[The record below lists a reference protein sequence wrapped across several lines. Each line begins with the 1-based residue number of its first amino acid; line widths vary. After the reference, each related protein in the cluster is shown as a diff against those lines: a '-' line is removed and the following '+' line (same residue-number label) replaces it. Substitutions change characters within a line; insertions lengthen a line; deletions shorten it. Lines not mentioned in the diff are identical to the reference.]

1 MERIRIK
8 INRLGRIRNSE
19 VSFSQMVIFSGES
32 GLGKSYLA
40 LLCHYFFEVLIN
52 TKRFENFF
60 KTNNII
66 YDRTVLRNQ
75 GIATTIYKKDLE
87 VWLAEDALAYIGY
100 MLNHNVDGDIEVKL
114 PEAFPEMIEIKF
126 EEQMMGLVDNEDTYI
141 VLKTEHLT
149 YKIKDNT
156 SFEELPY
163 AFLLRH
169 ELINILF
176 GNFKALKNTFVLPP
190 SRGPLLTEN
199 IIPVT
204 GLYKEYKNALDELNS
219 ANNIQEESDDYLL
232 SLINDILEG
241 NVTVNDNKYI
251 YYMNDGG
258 PLPISAAAASVKE
271 IVPLEL
277 IAEKTNVANDA
288 ILIEEPEAHLHPQ
301 KQRMAA
307 DIIAAFFNAGAH
319 LQITTHSDYF
329 IGRINELM
337 MLGRVKNRVEKD
349 RFEDICKKTGIYEG
363 LALNRENISAYLLK
377 RNDDGYSVIDRLSMV
392 DGIPFASFTDTI
404 RKSMQINNFL
414 EDIINDDN

>member
-1 MERIRIK
+1 MKRIGVK

-100 MLNHNVDGDIEVKL
+100 MLNHNVEGDIEVIL
-114 PEAFPEMIEIKF
+114 PESFPEVIEIKF

-141 VLKTEHLT
+141 VLKTDHLT

-190 SRGPLLTEN
+190 SRGPILTEN

-219 ANNIQEESDDYLL
+219 ANNTQEESDDYLL

-241 NVTVNDNKYI
+241 NVTVSDNKYI

-319 LQITTHSDYF
+319 MQITTHSDYL

-337 MLGRVKNRVEKD
+337 LLGKVKNKVGKD

-363 LALNRENISAYLLK
+363 LALNRERISAYLLN
-377 RNDDGYSVIDRLSMV
+377 RIDDGNSVIERLSMV

>member
-1 MERIRIK
+1 
-8 INRLGRIRNSE
+8 
-19 VSFSQMVIFSGES
+19 MVIFSGES

-100 MLNHNVDGDIEVKL
+100 MLNHNVEGDIEVIL
-114 PEAFPEMIEIKF
+114 PESFPEVIEIKF

-141 VLKTEHLT
+141 VLKTDHLT

-190 SRGPLLTEN
+190 SRGPILTEN

-219 ANNIQEESDDYLL
+219 ANNTQEESDDYLL

-241 NVTVNDNKYI
+241 NVTVSDNKYI

-319 LQITTHSDYF
+319 MQITTHSDYL

-337 MLGRVKNRVEKD
+337 LLGKVKNKVGKD

-363 LALNRENISAYLLK
+363 LALNRERISAYLLN
-377 RNDDGYSVIDRLSMV
+377 RIDDGNSVIERLSMV

>member
-219 ANNIQEESDDYLL
+219 ANNIQEGSDDYLL

-337 MLGRVKNRVEKD
+337 MLGRVKNRVEKN

-363 LALNRENISAYLLK
+363 LALNRENISAFLLK
-377 RNDDGYSVIDRLSMV
+377 RNDDGNSVINRLSMV

>member
-288 ILIEEPEAHLHPQ
+288 ILIEERLMEAGTALASSGIAFALRYIRAAIEGGVELGFYPKQAQEIVVHTVKGAIDLLLENKSNPEAEIDKVTTP
-301 KQRMAA
+301 
-307 DIIAAFFNAGAH
+307 GG
-319 LQITTHSDYF
+319 IT
-329 IGRINELM
+329 IKGLNEMELS
-337 MLGRVKNRVEKD
+337 GFTSAVIR
-349 RFEDICKKTGIYEG
+349 G
-363 LALNRENISAYLLK
+363 LK
-377 RNDDGYSVIDRLSMV
+377 
-392 DGIPFASFTDTI
+392 AS
-404 RKSMQINNFL
+404 R
-414 EDIINDDN
+414 

>member
-1 MERIRIK
+1 
-8 INRLGRIRNSE
+8 
-19 VSFSQMVIFSGES
+19 MVIFSGES

-60 KTNNII
+60 KMNNII
-66 YDRTVLRNQ
+66 YDRNILRNQ
-75 GIATTIYKKDLE
+75 GIATTIYRKDLE
-87 VWLAEDALAYIGY
+87 KWLAEDALAYIGY
-100 MLNHNVDGDIEVKL
+100 MLNHNVDGDIEVIL
-114 PEAFPEMIEIKF
+114 PESFPDMIEIKF

-141 VLKTEHLT
+141 VLKTNHLT

-190 SRGPLLTEN
+190 SRGPVLTEN

-219 ANNIQEESDDYLL
+219 ANNTQEESDDYLL

-241 NVTVNDNKYI
+241 NVAVNDNKYI

-337 MLGRVKNRVEKD
+337 LLGKVKNGVDKD
-349 RFEDICKKTGIYEG
+349 RFEDICRKTEIYEG
-363 LALNRENISAYLLK
+363 LALNREKISAYLLK
-377 RNDDGYSVIDRLSMV
+377 RNDDGNSVVNQLSME

>member
-114 PEAFPEMIEIKF
+114 PEVFPEMIEIKF

-251 YYMNDGG
+251 YYINDGG

-307 DIIAAFFNAGAH
+307 DIIAAFFNAGTH

-377 RNDDGYSVIDRLSMV
+377 RNDDGNSVIDRLSMV

>member
-204 GLYKEYKNALDELNS
+204 GLYNEYKNALDELNS
-219 ANNIQEESDDYLL
+219 ANNIQEGSDDYLL

-377 RNDDGYSVIDRLSMV
+377 RNDDGNSVIDRLSMV

>member
-1 MERIRIK
+1 
-8 INRLGRIRNSE
+8 
-19 VSFSQMVIFSGES
+19 MVIFSGES

-232 SLINDILEG
+232 LLINDILEG

-377 RNDDGYSVIDRLSMV
+377 RNDDGNSVIDRLSMV

>member
-100 MLNHNVDGDIEVKL
+100 MLNHNVDGDIEMKL

-377 RNDDGYSVIDRLSMV
+377 RNDDGNSVIDRLSMV

>member
-1 MERIRIK
+1 MKKIKVK

-19 VSFSQMVIFSGES
+19 VTISQMVIFCGES

-52 TKRFENFF
+52 NRRFENFF
-60 KTNNII
+60 KANDIK
-66 YDRTVLRNQ
+66 YDRTVLKNQ
-75 GIATTIYKKDLE
+75 GTAIRIYKQDLQR
-87 VWLAEDALAYIGY
+87 WLSGDALAYIGY
-100 MLNHNVDGDIEVKL
+100 MLNHSIDGDIEVEL
-114 PEAFPEMIEIKF
+114 PESFPDVIEIKY

-141 VLKTEHLT
+141 VLKTDNLT

-169 ELINILF
+169 ELISIMF
-176 GNFKALKNTFVLPP
+176 GDFKALKNTFVLPP
-190 SRGPLLTEN
+190 SRGPILTEK
-199 IIPVT
+199 ISPVT
-204 GLYKEYKNALDELNS
+204 GLYKEYKEALDELNS
-219 ANNIQEESDDYLL
+219 ASNAQDESDEYLL
-232 SLINDILEG
+232 TLINDILEG

-251 YYMNDGG
+251 YNTNEGV

-277 IAEKTNVANDA
+277 IAEKTNVRNDA

-329 IGRINELM
+329 IGRVNELLL
-337 MLGRVKNRVEKD
+337 LGKIKNKVEAD
-349 RFEDICKKTGIYEG
+349 VFDDICIKTGIYEG
-363 LALNRENISAYLLK
+363 LALGSERISAYLLK
-377 RNDDGYSVIDRLSMV
+377 RNSDGTSVIDQLSMKE
-392 DGIPFASFTDTI
+392 GIPFASFTETI
-404 RKSMQINNFL
+404 RNSMQINNFL
-414 EDIINDDN
+414 EDIIQYDK

>member
-219 ANNIQEESDDYLL
+219 ANNIQE
-232 SLINDILEG
+232 
-241 NVTVNDNKYI
+241 
-251 YYMNDGG
+251 
-258 PLPISAAAASVKE
+258 AAV
-271 IVPLEL
+271 
-277 IAEKTNVANDA
+277 
-288 ILIEEPEAHLHPQ
+288 
-301 KQRMAA
+301 
-307 DIIAAFFNAGAH
+307 
-319 LQITTHSDYF
+319 
-329 IGRINELM
+329 
-337 MLGRVKNRVEKD
+337 
-349 RFEDICKKTGIYEG
+349 
-363 LALNRENISAYLLK
+363 
-377 RNDDGYSVIDRLSMV
+377 V
-392 DGIPFASFTDTI
+392 D
-404 RKSMQINNFL
+404 K
-414 EDIINDDN
+414 

>member
-100 MLNHNVDGDIEVKL
+100 MLNHNVDGDIEMKL

-219 ANNIQEESDDYLL
+219 ANNIQEGSDDYLL

-337 MLGRVKNRVEKD
+337 MLGRVKNRVEKN

-377 RNDDGYSVIDRLSMV
+377 RNDDGNSVIDRLSMV

>member
-219 ANNIQEESDDYLL
+219 ANNIQEGSDDYLL

-337 MLGRVKNRVEKD
+337 MLGRVKNRVEKN

-363 LALNRENISAYLLK
+363 LALNRENISAFLLK
-377 RNDDGYSVIDRLSMV
+377 RNDDGNSVIDRLSMV

>member
-8 INRLGRIRNSE
+8 INKLGRIRNSE

-219 ANNIQEESDDYLL
+219 ANNIQEGSDDYLL

-337 MLGRVKNRVEKD
+337 MLGRVKNRVEKN

-363 LALNRENISAYLLK
+363 LALNRENISAFLLK
-377 RNDDGYSVIDRLSMV
+377 RNDDGNSVIDRLSMV

>member
-1 MERIRIK
+1 
-8 INRLGRIRNSE
+8 
-19 VSFSQMVIFSGES
+19 MVIFSGES

-377 RNDDGYSVIDRLSMV
+377 RNDDGNSVIDRLSMV

>member
-377 RNDDGYSVIDRLSMV
+377 RNDDGNSVIDRLSMV

>member
-337 MLGRVKNRVEKD
+337 MLGRVKNRVEKN

-363 LALNRENISAYLLK
+363 LALNRENISAFLLK
-377 RNDDGYSVIDRLSMV
+377 RNDDGNSVIDRLSMV

>member
-219 ANNIQEESDDYLL
+219 ANNIQEGSDDYLL

-377 RNDDGYSVIDRLSMV
+377 RNDDGNSVIDRLSMV

>member
-1 MERIRIK
+1 MKRIRIK

-232 SLINDILEG
+232 LLINDILEG

-377 RNDDGYSVIDRLSMV
+377 RNDDGNSVIDRLSMV

>member
-1 MERIRIK
+1 M
-8 INRLGRIRNSE
+8 
-19 VSFSQMVIFSGES
+19 
-32 GLGKSYLA
+32 GKSYLA

-377 RNDDGYSVIDRLSMV
+377 RNDDGNSVIDRLSMV

>member
-251 YYMNDGG
+251 YYMNDGV

-377 RNDDGYSVIDRLSMV
+377 RNDDGNSVIDRLSMV

>member
-1 MERIRIK
+1 
-8 INRLGRIRNSE
+8 
-19 VSFSQMVIFSGES
+19 MVIFSGES

-87 VWLAEDALAYIGY
+87 VWLAEDALAYISY

-377 RNDDGYSVIDRLSMV
+377 RNDDGNSVIDRLSMV